1 MYRQMFKSDTYTS
14 MSHDLCEKNLLL
26 AKFVGNV
33 WQGNVKSIL
42 VTGLIGKE
50 LLYPDDSF

>member
-1 MYRQMFKSDTYTS
+1 

-42 VTGLIGKE
+42 VTGLMGKE
-50 LLYPDDSF
+50 LLYPDDSL